1 VSGVRATVI
10 KTLFAFSG
18 NVCAF
23 IDIDTKR
30 GCEEPLTNP
39 TWQSVNARVCHIRGR
54 RRGSARYDPNM
65 TAEERNGFENLI
77 LLCPTH
83 HVRIDDLEP
92 ERYTI
97 EVLQDMKERCAQ
109 TAESVRKYFKTEAEL
124 DRVTGLTLKRMQAE
138 WAFEDQLGGE
148 IEVEAQAASAI
159 AVAGTARASVEDEP
173 KADDSATRGP
183 VSRGVS
189 DEAKADDSAT
199 RGPLPR
205 RDPDEANL
213 EDS

>member
-1 VSGVRATVI
+1 MSGVRATVI

-39 TWQSVNARVCHIRGR
+39 AWQSVSARVCHIRGR

-65 TAEERNGFENLI
+65 TAPERNAFENLI

-92 ERYTI
+92 EKYTI
-97 EVLQDMKERCAQ
+97 EVLQDMKGRCAQ

-124 DRVTGLTLKRMQAE
+124 DRVTSLTLQRMQVE
-138 WAFEDQLGGE
+138 WAFEDQLAGE
-148 IEVEAQAASAI
+148 VEVEAQVASAS
-159 AVAGTARASVEDEP
+159 AEAGTPSVSATDEA

-183 VSRGVS
+183 VPRGAS

-199 RGPLPR
+199 RGPVP
-205 RDPDEANL
+205 PGVSDETKL
-213 EDS
+213 EG